1 MTVQSIEDSE
11 QLVDGVFARL
21 KRLVGNA
28 ILQYLH
34 VEHTDEAIP
43 TLDSVVEKAE
53 RLTRPVAF
61 QSQRQL
67 AQVQSQEI
75 HVHAIDAVGFTR
87 GQLDEIPSGLARP
100 LPFVLSPTPVAGKAK
115 WKFRVEHLT
124 LNLTRR

>member
-1 MTVQSIEDSE
+1 LSRRTPQNDLTLVTVQSIEDSE

-28 ILQYLH
+28 ILYYLH

-61 QSQRQL
+61 QPQRQL
-67 AQVQSQEI
+67 ARVHSQGI
-75 HVHAIDAVGFTR
+75 HVHAIDAVGDHVT
-87 GQLDEIPSGLARP
+87 DS
-100 LPFVLSPTPVAGKAK
+100 
-115 WKFRVEHLT
+115 
-124 LNLTRR
+124 